1 MTIIITIVIHDI
13 RWWKMTIESNSREY
27 SRMDSRPKQKKKSLS
42 IRPQMF
48 IIIPGTNDHLHIKR
62 IRRQQPH
69 S

>member
-1 MTIIITIVIHDI
+1 M
-13 RWWKMTIESNSREY
+13 KNESNSREY
-27 SRMDSRPKQKKKSLS
+27 FRMNSRPKQKKKSLS